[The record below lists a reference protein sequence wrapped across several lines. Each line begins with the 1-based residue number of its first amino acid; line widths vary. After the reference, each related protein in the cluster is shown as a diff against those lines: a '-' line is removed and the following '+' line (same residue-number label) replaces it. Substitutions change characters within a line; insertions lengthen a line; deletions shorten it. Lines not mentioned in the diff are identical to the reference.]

1 MASLLFNPRQ
11 KRHREPAATPGYRE
25 HREGPLPLEV
35 GLVEPFGKPVE
46 DRLEDRH
53 RIRGTAL
60 IAQQPGKAY
69 GGTQFPGQGALPPCP
84 TQRLP

>member
-11 KRHREPAATPGYRE
+11 KRHRDSRRRRAIESIEKGLCRF
-25 HREGPLPLEV
+25 EV
-35 GLVEPFGKPVE
+35 GRVEPFGKPVE

-60 IAQQPGKAY
+60 IALLRLLMWEPPASVAAITKASWVCQP
-69 GGTQFPGQGALPPCP
+69 
-84 TQRLP
+84 